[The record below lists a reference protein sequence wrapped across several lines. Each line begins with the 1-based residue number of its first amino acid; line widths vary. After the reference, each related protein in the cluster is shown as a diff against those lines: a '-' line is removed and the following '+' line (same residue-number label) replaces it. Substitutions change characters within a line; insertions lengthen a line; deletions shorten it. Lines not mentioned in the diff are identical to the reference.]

1 MTEDVLAQGDET
13 RGHAPL
19 VSVII
24 PVYDQGRFL
33 PCSVESVLAQ
43 DLSDLELILVDDG
56 SHDGSQT
63 MCDAYAREDPRVR
76 VIHQANGGAAAA
88 RNAGIDVMRGAWV
101 TFVDADD
108 WIGPTYL
115 STMIELARSNGT
127 SIAMSRVV
135 RFKDPIPPAET
146 VELENGTMS
155 GREACRITY
164 YTSEFIIDALWGKV
178 YRSELFETL
187 RLPVGMTREDA
198 AVMHELL
205 YPQETIALCRS
216 CPYGYRTNPDGVMAR
231 PFGRESFDALD
242 ALSMRMAYFECMGDE
257 ELVQLERSLLQ
268 SWNALFCGKALV
280 LGKGDEI
287 PQRWRMPLGELMGIL
302 SRSRQPGARTTL
314 GELVARIQSG
324 ELHEG

>member
-13 RGHAPL
+13 RGHSPL

-88 RNAGIDVMRGAWV
+88 RNAGIDVMRGSWV

-115 STMIELARSNGT
+115 STMIELARSNRT

-135 RFKDPIPPAET
+135 RFKGPIPPAET
-146 VELENGTMS
+146 AGADETMS
-155 GREACRITY
+155 GREVCRITY

-231 PFGRESFDALD
+231 PFGRGNFDALD
-242 ALSMRMAYFECMGDE
+242 ALALRMAYYERMGDE
-257 ELVQLERSLLQ
+257 ELARDTESLLR

-287 PQRWRMPLGELMGIL
+287 PQRWRMSLGELMGIL

-314 GELVARIQSG
+314 GELVTRIQSG
-324 ELHEG
+324 ELRET